1 MHESTIDNVKLE
13 QQLNSNSKAEQH
25 SSSPNNGNTYVGSSV
40 SSTNRKFI
48 PLFLSD
54 IELQK
59 EKELTRKFIEDGIML
74 IPNT

>member
-1 MHESTIDNVKLE
+1 MQQSTIDNVKLE
-13 QQLNSNSKAEQH
+13 QQQNSNSKTEQH
-25 SSSPNNGNTYVGSSV
+25 SSSPNSGNTYVGSSV